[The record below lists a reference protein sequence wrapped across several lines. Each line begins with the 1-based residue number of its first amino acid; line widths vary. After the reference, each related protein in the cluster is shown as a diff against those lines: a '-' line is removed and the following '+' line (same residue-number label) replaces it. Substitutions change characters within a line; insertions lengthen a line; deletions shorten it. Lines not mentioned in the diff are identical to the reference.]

1 MAEARLHQNG
11 ESDSPV
17 ASTVTRIEA
26 RCARTRRA
34 WRTLLKPALIAPA
47 LLVCVPPALRGQDA
61 VVAPANCDSVV
72 MAARVDSISTAFYV
86 TASRTD
92 LGFLSTEQ
100 AHAIAMAVATMFTPP
115 RPLRLA
121 VFSGAPQMRTLRR
134 MAAEASTVLRAPT
147 VTGVYRIW
155 SKPKAD
161 SLKPLVV
168 RSSLTQ
174 GFDAAA
180 GEAIVQASTSRETFA
195 PPAGDDSMLVE
206 VRFSNDSSANAVR
219 LVEANFP
226 RMPIVDAAPRL
237 DNPTPVFPESE
248 KQAGV
253 AHGDAVLRFVVDR
266 TGAAALEAVEIVRA
280 SSIAFAREA
289 LAVLPQQRFTPA
301 TIKGCAV
308 AQVLT
313 LAFTFDVPEDAKVQ
327 PRH

>member
-1 MAEARLHQNG
+1 M
-11 ESDSPV
+11 

-26 RCARTRRA
+26 RRAGTRRA
-34 WRTLLKPALIAPA
+34 WHTLLTPALIAPA
-47 LLVCVPPALRGQDA
+47 LLVCVPSALRAQGA
-61 VVAPANCDSVV
+61 AVAPANCDSVV
-72 MAARVDSISTAFYV
+72 AAARVDSILTAFYV
-86 TASRTD
+86 TASRID
-92 LGFLSTEQ
+92 FGLMSTEQ
-100 AHAIAMAVATMFTPP
+100 ARAIAMAVATMFTPP
-115 RPLRLA
+115 RPFRLA
-121 VFSGAPQMRTLRR
+121 VFSGAPQMRMLRR
-134 MAAEASTVLRAPT
+134 VAADTATVLRAPT

-161 SLKPLVV
+161 SVKPFVV
-168 RSSLTQ
+168 RASLTH
-174 GFDAAA
+174 GFDEAA
-180 GEAIVQASTSRETFA
+180 GEAIVQASTSHETFA
-195 PPAGDDSMLVE
+195 PAGDDSMLVE
-206 VRFSNDSSANAVR
+206 VRFSTDSSANAVR

-237 DNPTPVFPESE
+237 DNPTAAFPESE

-253 AHGDAVLRFVVDR
+253 THGDAVLRFVVDR
-266 TGAAALEAVEIVRA
+266 TGGPALEAVEIVRA

-313 LAFTFDVPEDAKVQ
+313 LAFTFDVPEGAKVQ